1 MRQRQDFDAHVLEY
15 AALKIP
21 ALPFQA
27 KKCVFCKFVQHQPS
41 PRCALASL
49 RKATLRPAFDDDL
62 RKAEST
68 KYSDNYT
75 VLLLITVREGR
86 ESVGVVGYHVG
97 DDWNNAQN
105 LRN

>member
-1 MRQRQDFDAHVLEY
+1 MTGGERQEGR
-15 AALKIP
+15 
-21 ALPFQA
+21 
-27 KKCVFCKFVQHQPS
+27 
-41 PRCALASL
+41 R
-49 RKATLRPAFDDDL
+49 RKAVG
-62 RKAEST
+62 KA
-68 KYSDNYT
+68 KGIKDSDNYT